1 MPSLTSYETYAQ
13 AILDHVQTGAYPEEE
28 DVVSA
33 ELSAAGLPVLKKII
47 EQSRRDLKVCQTS
60 DTALQ

>member
-1 MPSLTSYETYAQ
+1 MPSLTSHQPYAQ

-33 ELSAAGLPVLKKII
+33 ELAAAGLPLVIKLI
-47 EQSRRDLKVCQTS
+47 EQSRQDLEVCQTP
-60 DTALQ
+60 DLG